1 MKIIGV
7 STNEA
12 GQRLDK
18 LLLKYLDNAN
28 KGFIYKML
36 RKKNITLN
44 GKKAEGSEQLKVGD
58 EIKLFLADETIAKFS
73 KYNDKNT
80 YNTNIKL
87 SVIYEDKDIILIN
100 KPVGILSQKAKE
112 NDISLVE
119 ILISYLLENKEISVE
134 TLKSFKPSVCNRLD
148 RNTSGIVIGGKSLL
162 GLQTMSE
169 MLKNRSLDKYYIC
182 AVHGEMKEKRSIA
195 GYLKKEDNTNKVIIK
210 KESFADALP
219 IKTEYEPIESV
230 GKYTLLRVKLITG
243 RTHQIRAHLSS
254 IGYPIV
260 GDSKYGVKCEKVKY
274 QLLHSYELVF
284 PKIIG
289 QFNYLEGKSF
299 SVFPPKE
306 FKAFL
311 SREKFKW
318 VHGVQEG

>member
-1 MKIIGV
+1 MKTISV
-7 STNEA
+7 NTNEA

-18 LLLKYLDNAN
+18 LLLKYLDNAG
-28 KGFIYKML
+28 KGFVYKML
-36 RKKNITLN
+36 RKKNIILN
-44 GKKAEGSEQLKVGD
+44 GKKAEGSEKLNVGD

-73 KYNDKNT
+73 KFNDKND

-100 KPVGILSQKAKE
+100 KPVGILSQKAKGD
-112 NDISLVE
+112 DISLVE
-119 ILISYLLENKEISVE
+119 ILISYLLENKKMSVE

-162 GLQTMSE
+162 GLQKMSE

-182 AVHGEMKEKRSIA
+182 AVHGEMKEKKSIS
-195 GYLKKEDNTNKVIIK
+195 GYLKKDSNTNKVIIK
-210 KESFADALP
+210 KESFFDALP
-219 IKTEYEPIESV
+219 IKTEYEPIESA

-260 GDSKYGVKCEKVKY
+260 GDNKYGGKCENVKY

-284 PKIIG
+284 PKLME

-299 SVFPPKE
+299 TALPPKE
-306 FKAFL
+306 FKEFL
-311 SREKFKW
+311 RRENFEW
-318 VHGVQEG
+318 AHGVQEG